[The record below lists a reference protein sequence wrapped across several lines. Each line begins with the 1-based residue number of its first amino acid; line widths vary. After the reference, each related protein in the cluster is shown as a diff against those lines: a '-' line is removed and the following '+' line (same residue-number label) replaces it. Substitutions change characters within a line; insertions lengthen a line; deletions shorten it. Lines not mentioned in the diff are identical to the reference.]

1 MASSAQIAN
10 EKLIRETNK
19 QLLHVHKAKEKF
31 WKQRSIHLWL
41 ILGDSNTGF
50 FHANTK
56 GKKNKNTMTIIKNDE
71 GLPYFEEE
79 QIAEVIS
86 NFYSSLFTS
95 K

>member
-1 MASSAQIAN
+1 M
-10 EKLIRETNK
+10 K
-19 QLLHVHKAKEKF
+19 
-31 WKQRSIHLWL
+31 
-41 ILGDSNTGF
+41 
-50 FHANTK
+50 
-56 GKKNKNTMTIIKNDE
+56 IIKNDE